1 MIIDIFLP
9 ASLIFIMLS
18 LGLGLELSDFTNLVR
33 KPRSFFVGLTNQI
46 LLLPIVTYIAIL
58 VFGITKE
65 AAVGMMILACCP
77 GGVTSNIITKLAKG
91 DTALSISY
99 TAFNSILAI
108 ITLPLIVGFSM
119 KSFMGL
125 EAPDVNILSLGLTMF
140 FITAVP
146 VGIGLLIREKNK
158 YYADKFEP
166 KASKISTILF
176 AIIILGA
183 LLSEWD
189 TFINNFVLLG
199 PAIVLLILA
208 MLIIAY
214 KSSKL
219 FKMSDKQSI
228 TVAIESA
235 MQNGTVGI
243 TVGNL
248 IINPESGLSILS
260 IPSGVYSILMYLICL
275 PFVYWFLKRT
285 TI

>member
-9 ASLIFIMLS
+9 ASLIFIMLT
-18 LGLGLELSDFTNLVR
+18 LGLGLESSDFTNLVR

-46 LLLPIVTYIAIL
+46 LLLPLVTYIIIL

-108 ITLPLIVGFSM
+108 VTLPLIVGFSM

-125 EAPDVNILSLGLTMF
+125 EAPDINILSLGLTMF

-183 LLSEWD
+183 LLSEWE

-199 PAIVLLILA
+199 PVIVLLILA
-208 MLIIAY
+208 MLTIAY
-214 KSSKL
+214 RSSKL

-275 PFVYWFLKRT
+275 PFVFWFLKRT
-285 TI
+285 PN

>member
-46 LLLPIVTYIAIL
+46 LLLPIVTYIVIL

-108 ITLPLIVGFSM
+108 VTLPLIVGFSM

-199 PAIVLLILA
+199 PAIVLLILT

-285 TI
+285 PI

>member
-9 ASLIFIMLS
+9 ASLIFIMLT

-33 KPRSFFVGLTNQI
+33 KPRSFFVGLTNQM
-46 LLLPIVTYIAIL
+46 LLLPLVTYIIIL

-108 ITLPLIVGFSM
+108 VTLPLIVGFSM

-125 EAPDVNILSLGLTMF
+125 EAPDINILSLGLTMF

-158 YYADKFEP
+158 YYADKLEP

-183 LLSEWD
+183 LLSEWE

-208 MLIIAY
+208 MLTIAY
-214 KSSKL
+214 RSSKL

-275 PFVYWFLKRT
+275 PFVFWFLKRT
-285 TI
+285 PN